1 MAAAEGSIDR
11 SIHGWVTVCAS
22 LSPRFFCSCVT
33 CTLFVCARVRLTV
46 PLHTASALKYHM
58 ISSSIRAIY
67 MDYMIDRSI
76 KQGTVGFRFRED
88 WHDSVFRKSVESL
101 EILLVLQYQAKKTT
115 VSVTSQDTGTV
126 LGVVELEI

>member
-1 MAAAEGSIDR
+1 
-11 SIHGWVTVCAS
+11 
-22 LSPRFFCSCVT
+22 
-33 CTLFVCARVRLTV
+33 
-46 PLHTASALKYHM
+46 
-58 ISSSIRAIY
+58 

>member
-1 MAAAEGSIDR
+1 M
-11 SIHGWVTVCAS
+11 
-22 LSPRFFCSCVT
+22 
-33 CTLFVCARVRLTV
+33 
-46 PLHTASALKYHM
+46 
-58 ISSSIRAIY
+58 Y